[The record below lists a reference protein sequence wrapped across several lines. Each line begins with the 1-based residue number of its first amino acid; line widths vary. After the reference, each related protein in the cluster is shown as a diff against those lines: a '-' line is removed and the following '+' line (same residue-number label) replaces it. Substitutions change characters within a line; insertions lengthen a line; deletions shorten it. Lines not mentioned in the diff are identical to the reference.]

1 MYEASRQEV
10 PPGVDPETGQ
20 DPGGG
25 AGDRLLG
32 APAGVVETHVSVL
45 FFMGDRVYK
54 LRKPVA
60 FDFLDFRDRMVRQ
73 SDCHREVALNRR
85 LAPDVYIGVADIAM
99 DGTAVDHMVVMR
111 RMPPERRLG
120 LLAREGADLGGS
132 LRQTAKKLANF
143 HSRAARS
150 SEVSSVATGAALR
163 AGWESNFVETQ
174 RFVGT
179 ILDADTETEIH
190 QLADRWIAGREP
202 LLRQRIAS
210 GCVCD
215 GHGDLQ
221 AEDIFCLDDG
231 VRILD
236 CVEFSD
242 RLRYGDV
249 CADVAFLVMDLE
261 RLGRPEAAVQFLADY
276 EEYAGDSF
284 PDSLVHH
291 YCAAR
296 AYIRAKVSCLRAAQ
310 GVADAEIEARQLQA
324 LALDHLRRSR
334 VTMVVVGGLPG
345 SGKSTLAAG
354 LGTAREWAVLR
365 SDDIRWEMGRTEAE
379 QEARGYLMARYSPTH
394 TATVYKELLRRA
406 ERSVEHGISVI
417 LDASWIDAR
426 WRDDVRALARRTSSD
441 LVEFCCEA
449 PADEAEIRILR
460 RLNEHGDVSE
470 ATPAVRS
477 AMEESMDP
485 WPTATVIRTS
495 ERTPEETLAEAMDEY
510 AMTRSE
516 GLRVRAGDR
525 SPSAA
530 QAMDR

>member
-1 MYEASRQEV
+1 MDEASRREV
-10 PPGVDPETGQ
+10 LPGVDPETGH

-25 AGDRLLG
+25 DPGGGDPGGGVGDRLLD
-32 APAGVVETHVSVL
+32 ASAGVVETHVSVL

-60 FDFLDFRDRMVRQ
+60 FGFLDFRHRADRQ

-85 LAPDVYIGVADIAM
+85 LAPDVYVGVADIVM
-99 DGTAVDHMVVMR
+99 EGSAVDHMVVMR
-111 RMPPERRLG
+111 RMPSERRLG
-120 LLAREGADLGGS
+120 RLAREGTDLSGS
-132 LRQTAKKLANF
+132 LRQTAKKLADF
-143 HSRAARS
+143 HSRATRS
-150 SEVSSVATGAALR
+150 SEICSAATGAALR
-163 AGWESNFVETQ
+163 AGWESNFAETG

-179 ILDADTETEIH
+179 ILDTDSEMEIRR
-190 QLADRWIAGREP
+190 LVYRWIAGREP

-242 RLRYGDV
+242 RLRYADV

-261 RLGRPEAAVQFLADY
+261 RLGRPEAAIQFLADY
-276 EEYAGDSF
+276 EGYAGDRF

-310 GVADAEIEARQLQA
+310 GVVDAEVEARRLQA

-354 LGTAREWAVLR
+354 LGAAREWDVLR
-365 SDDIRWEMGRTEAE
+365 SDDIRQELGRTDAE
-379 QEARGYLMARYSPTH
+379 PATPGYLMARYSPSH

-406 ERSVEHGISVI
+406 ERSVELGLPVI
-417 LDASWIDAR
+417 LDASWIDSR
-426 WRDDVRALARRTSSD
+426 RREDVRALARRTSSD

-449 PADEAEIRILR
+449 PADEAAIRIHR
-460 RLNEHGDVSE
+460 RLSEHTDASE

-477 AMEESMDP
+477 AMEGSMDP
-485 WPTATVIRTS
+485 WPAATVIRTS
-495 ERTPEETLAEAMDEY
+495 DRTPEDTLAEAM
-510 AMTRSE
+510 AHLS
-516 GLRVRAGDR
+516 
-525 SPSAA
+525 
-530 QAMDR
+530 

>member
-1 MYEASRQEV
+1 MYKAPGQEV
-10 PPGVDPETGQ
+10 SLGVDPESSQDTG
-20 DPGGG
+20 GSAG
-25 AGDRLLG
+25 AGRLG

-60 FDFLDFRDRMVRQ
+60 FEFLDFRDRVVRR

-85 LAPDVYIGVADIAM
+85 LAPDVYIGVADIEM

-120 LLAREGADLGGS
+120 HLAREGTDIGGS
-132 LRQTAKKLANF
+132 LRQTAKKLADF

-150 SEVSSVATGAALR
+150 SEISSVATEAALR

-179 ILDADTETEIH
+179 ILDAGTETEIH
-190 QLADRWIAGREP
+190 HLADRWIAGREP
-202 LLRQRIAS
+202 LLTKRIDT
-210 GCVCD
+210 GRVCD

-261 RLGRPEAAVQFLADY
+261 RLGRPDAAIQFLADY

-296 AYIRAKVSCLRAAQ
+296 AYIRAKVSCLRAEQ

-324 LALDHLRRSR
+324 LALDHLRRCR
-334 VTMVVVGGLPG
+334 ITMVVVGGLPG

-354 LGTAREWAVLR
+354 LGAAARCGVLR
-365 SDDIRWEMGRTEAE
+365 SDDIRWEMGRTEREKAPP
-379 QEARGYLMARYSPTH
+379 GYLMARYSPTR
-394 TATVYKELLRRA
+394 TATVYEELLRRA
-406 ERSVEHGISVI
+406 ERSVEHGLSVV
-417 LDASWIDAR
+417 LDASWVDAR
-426 WRDDVRALARRTSSD
+426 WRDEVRALARRTSSD

-449 PADEAEIRILR
+449 PAEVAEIRILR

-470 ATPAVRS
+470 ATPAVRL
-477 AMEESMDP
+477 AMEQSMDP

-495 ERTPEETLAEAMDEY
+495 DRTPKETLAEAM
-510 AMTRSE
+510 AHLS
-516 GLRVRAGDR
+516 
-525 SPSAA
+525 
-530 QAMDR
+530 